1 MNIMIV
7 IQQMCVM
14 LILILTGC
22 FLFRKNRLSEE
33 SAGHISGLVVNICN
47 PAALICSAFDEG
59 PRLSVPELAFSFGVM
74 LLLYLVL
81 IAAGSLFPLL
91 LGIKKEK
98 RYLYHLLTV
107 YGNVGFLGIPLVT
120 AVLGNSALI
129 YVSINNLIYNLLFYT
144 SGLSILRRKA
154 GLKGGNGLR
163 DTLSGFVNIGTVSA
177 LLTIVLYIIDPPV
190 PAVLSETVT
199 YAGRCTT
206 LLSMLVLG
214 VSVARLPIREIF
226 SHKKDYL
233 FLALRLVLLPVGC
246 VVCLRPFLSNPLLA
260 GTCALLLAAPCGNL
274 PLMCSKQFRL
284 ETDTLAR
291 TIVLATLL
299 SVLTI
304 PIVVMFL

>member
-1 MNIMIV
+1 MDITIV

-22 FLFRKNRLSEE
+22 FLFRRNMLSEE
-33 SAGHISGLVVNICN
+33 SAGHISGLVVNVCN
-47 PAALICSAFDEG
+47 PAALICSAFEEG
-59 PRLSVPELAFSFGVM
+59 PRLSVPELASCFFLM

-129 YVSINNLIYNLLFYT
+129 YVSVNNLIYNLLFYT
-144 SGLSILRRKA
+144 CGLSLLRKKA
-154 GLKGGNGLR
+154 GLKAENSLR
-163 DTLSGFVNIGTVSA
+163 ETLSGFVNIGTVSA
-177 LLTIVLYIIDPPV
+177 LLTVVLYILNPPV
-190 PAVLSETVT
+190 PAVLSQTVT

-214 VSVARLPIREIF
+214 VSVARLPVREIF

-233 FLALRLVLLPVGC
+233 FLALRLVLLPACC
-246 VVCLRPFLSNPLLA
+246 VLCLRPFLSDPLLA

-274 PLMCSKQFRL
+274 PLMCSRQFGL

-304 PIVVMFL
+304 PIVAMFL